1 MPKRAPTDDKIQ
13 PVAAILAEQAASAA
27 GVGEKRKQPVINK
40 TSPAKQRPIPRPTSP
55 ANGALVVNRK
65 VLISAEE
72 ADRNARVMEVI
83 NASFGSKANYSQVTR
98 ALWAIL
104 RGAEDAIR
112 GSAKRAPRGLT
123 LPSKGN
129 PVALAEYE
137 QELLQFLDLAI
148 KRAEQ

>member
-1 MPKRAPTDDKIQ
+1 MPKRAPVDDEIQ
-13 PVAAILAEQAASAA
+13 PVASMLADQAARAA
-27 GVGEKRKQPVINK
+27 GAGGKRKLSGKNG
-40 TSPAKQRPIPRPTSP
+40 SPAKKKPATRPSTP

-72 ADRNARVMEVI
+72 AERITRVMGVI
-83 NASFGSKANYSQVTR
+83 DASFGSKANYSQITR

-104 RGAEDAIR
+104 CGAEDAIR

-137 QELLQFLDLAI
+137 QELLQFLDVAL
-148 KRAEQ
+148 KRSEQ